1 MYQHVRRID
10 ADAHD
15 AGEETNH
22 CMRFFLRGLLQPLRT
37 HFLNLLDLAHDKAQS
52 RHLSTKFEKRVWR
65 ERNPLRR
72 LQRLETFRRFAQ
84 RRLEVAN
91 TEAYQTALHPVH
103 NARALTD
110 EPLALTARALGIL
123 LN

>member
-15 AGEETNH
+15 ASEETNH
-22 CMRFFLRGLLQPLRT
+22 CIAIFPEGLAPTVAHALPQPVIWPMTKRSRAISRRSSRSVFGGRGT
-37 HFLNLLDLAHDKAQS
+37 
-52 RHLSTKFEKRVWR
+52 
-65 ERNPLRR
+65 PLRR